1 MKILELHYSTAAAGA
16 ERFLVDISNE
26 LSLNHEVVLCTTDD
40 DSVLENSFCKNEI
53 SHKIKYINLKCKS
66 GLELRAIWRI
76 LKVVKEEK
84 PDVVHS
90 HADLITLFLPA
101 ILYPHSKYF
110 HTLHSLAERC
120 LSSKKLRSVYK
131 WFYRKKIQPITI
143 SQICLDSYKKLY
155 KLDNAININ
164 NGRSKLMR
172 TVDYDKVS
180 VELEKLKIHD
190 DDKIFI
196 HVARCAKVK
205 NQELL
210 VKTFN
215 RFLNEGN
222 HGILI
227 LIGASYDSKENIHI
241 INSAQKGIYWLGTKN
256 NVVDYLLKA
265 DFFVLSSLAEGLPI
279 SLLEAMSCGVIPI
292 CTPVGG
298 IPNVIDGEDKGYIS
312 KSSNADDFYYTL
324 KKAFDNEEKINRM
337 KLKEYFDNNFS
348 ISHCAESYL
357 RVFGYDEIK

>member
-40 DSVLENSFCKNEI
+40 DSVLENSFYKNEI

-324 KKAFDNEEKINRM
+324 KN
-337 KLKEYFDNNFS
+337 
-348 ISHCAESYL
+348 
-357 RVFGYDEIK
+357 EIKRIF

>member
-40 DSVLENSFCKNEI
+40 DSVLENSFYKNEI

-120 LSSKKLRSVYK
+120 LSSKKLRPVYK

-143 SQICLDSYKKLY
+143 SQVCLDSYKKLY

-190 DDKIFI
+190 DDRIFI

-298 IPNVIDGEDKGYIS
+298 IPNIIDGEDKGYIS

>member
-1 MKILELHYSTAAAGA
+1 M
-16 ERFLVDISNE
+16 DISNE

-40 DSVLENSFCKNEI
+40 DSVLENSFYKNEI